1 MVVKIDNKSI
11 HVELHHLICKAAEA
25 YYRLSGNIPKALLE
39 VNQHIHGHFDEALYN
54 VFMAVNTS
62 DKKLKLDYLNKAKL
76 NIYSQYTHF
85 EYLIKTHAL
94 TPQAAN
100 TVLTVLHECYVQ
112 ACKWHTSVLKG
123 IKSPK

>member
-54 VFMAVNTS
+54 VFMAANTS
-62 DKKLKLDYLNKAKL
+62 DKKSKLDYLNKAKFF
-76 NIYSQYTHF
+76 NF
-85 EYLIKTHAL
+85 
-94 TPQAAN
+94 
-100 TVLTVLHECYVQ
+100 
-112 ACKWHTSVLKG
+112 
-123 IKSPK
+123 